1 MTYQVIRP
9 FKDLRDPQQYEY
21 QIGDIYPRTGYKST
35 KTFIQ
40 ELLNGSNSAGSI
52 FLTKVYDNDV
62 SESEP
67 QESESQES
75 ESQESE
81 SQESEPQESESQES
95 QEPQE
100 PEEEEED
107 EE

>member
-21 QIGDIYPRTGYKST
+21 EIGDIYPRTGYKST

-40 ELLNGSNSAGSI
+40 ELLDGSNSTGSI
-52 FLTKVYDNDV
+52 FLTKVDDNDV
-62 SESEP
+62 SEPEPQEPEPQEPEP
-67 QESESQES
+67 QES
-75 ESQESE
+75 
-81 SQESEPQESESQES
+81 ES

-100 PEEEEED
+100 PEEED

>member
-9 FKDLRDPQQYEY
+9 FKDLRDPQRYEY

-40 ELLNGSNSAGSI
+40 ELLDGSNSAGSI
-52 FLTKVYDNDV
+52 FLTKVDDNDV
-62 SESEP
+62 SEP
-67 QESESQES
+67 
-75 ESQESE
+75 
-81 SQESEPQESESQES
+81 
-95 QEPQE
+95 EPQE
-100 PEEEEED
+100 PEPQEPEPQEPEPQEPEPQELEPQEED

>member
-1 MTYQVIRP
+1 MAYQVIRP

-40 ELLNGSNSAGSI
+40 ELLDGSNSAGSI
-52 FLTKVYDNDV
+52 FLTKVDDNDI
-62 SESEP
+62 SEPEP

-81 SQESEPQESESQES
+81 SQESE
-95 QEPQE
+95 
-100 PEEEEED
+100 EED

>member
-1 MTYQVIRP
+1 MAYQVIRP

-40 ELLNGSNSAGSI
+40 ELLDGSNSAGSI
-52 FLTKVYDNDV
+52 FLTKIDDV
-62 SESEP
+62 HISEGET
-67 QESESQES
+67 
-75 ESQESE
+75 
-81 SQESEPQESESQES
+81 
-95 QEPQE
+95 EPQE
-100 PEEEEED
+100 PEEED

>member
-40 ELLNGSNSAGSI
+40 ELLDGSNSTGSI
-52 FLTKVYDNDV
+52 FLTKVDDV
-62 SESEP
+62 DISEGETEP
-67 QESESQES
+67 R
-75 ESQESE
+75 
-81 SQESEPQESESQES
+81 EP
-95 QEPQE
+95 
-100 PEEEEED
+100 EEED

>member
-81 SQESEPQESESQES
+81 SQESES

-100 PEEEEED
+100 PKEED

>member
-1 MTYQVIRP
+1 MAYQVIRP

-40 ELLNGSNSAGSI
+40 ELLDGSNSAGSI
-52 FLTKVYDNDV
+52 FLTKIDDDDI
-62 SESEP
+62 SEGETG
-67 QESESQES
+67 
-75 ESQESE
+75 
-81 SQESEPQESESQES
+81 
-95 QEPQE
+95 PQE
-100 PEEEEED
+100 PEEED

>member
-40 ELLNGSNSAGSI
+40 ELLSGSNSAGSI
-52 FLTKVYDNDV
+52 FLTKVDGNDV
-62 SESEP
+62 SEPEP
-67 QESESQES
+67 QESESQE
-75 ESQESE
+75 
-81 SQESEPQESESQES
+81 P
-95 QEPQE
+95 EPQE
-100 PEEEEED
+100 PEEED

>member
-1 MTYQVIRP
+1 MSYQVIRP

-40 ELLNGSNSAGSI
+40 ELLDGSNSAGSI
-52 FLTKVYDNDV
+52 FLTKVDDNDI
-62 SESEP
+62 SEPEP

-75 ESQESE
+75 E
-81 SQESEPQESESQES
+81 
-95 QEPQE
+95 
-100 PEEEEED
+100 EED

>member
-40 ELLNGSNSAGSI
+40 ELLDGSNSTGSI
-52 FLTKVYDNDV
+52 FLTKVDDNDV
-62 SESEP
+62 SEPEPQETEPQEP
-67 QESESQES
+67 QESE
-75 ESQESE
+75 
-81 SQESEPQESESQES
+81 EPQET
-95 QEPQE
+95 EPQE
-100 PEEEEED
+100 PEEEEE
-107 EE
+107 E

>member
-35 KTFIQ
+35 NTFIQ
-40 ELLNGSNSAGSI
+40 ELLDGSNSAGSI
-52 FLTKVYDNDV
+52 FLTKIDDDDI
-62 SESEP
+62 SEEEP
-67 QESESQES
+67 EL
-75 ESQESE
+75 
-81 SQESEPQESESQES
+81 
-95 QEPQE
+95 QEPK
-100 PEEEEED
+100 EED

>member
-1 MTYQVIRP
+1 MAYQVIRP

-40 ELLNGSNSAGSI
+40 ELLDGSNSTGSI
-52 FLTKVYDNDV
+52 FLTKVDDNDV
-62 SESEP
+62 SEAEPQEP
-67 QESESQES
+67 QESE
-75 ESQESE
+75 
-81 SQESEPQESESQES
+81 EPQEA
-95 QEPQE
+95 EPQE
-100 PEEEEED
+100 PEEED

>member
-1 MTYQVIRP
+1 MAYQVIRP

-40 ELLNGSNSAGSI
+40 ELLDGSNSAGSI
-52 FLTKVYDNDV
+52 FLTKVDDNDI
-62 SESEP
+62 SEPEP

-81 SQESEPQESESQES
+81 
-95 QEPQE
+95 
-100 PEEEEED
+100 EED

>member
-40 ELLNGSNSAGSI
+40 ELLDGSNSTGAI
-52 FLTKVYDNDV
+52 FLTKVDDNDV
-62 SESEP
+62 SEPEP
-67 QESESQES
+67 QE
-75 ESQESE
+75 
-81 SQESEPQESESQES
+81 PQET
-95 QEPQE
+95 EPQE
-100 PEEEEED
+100 PEEEEE
-107 EE
+107 E

>member
-21 QIGDIYPRTGYKST
+21 QIGDTYPRTGYKST

-40 ELLNGSNSAGSI
+40 ELLDGSNSTGSI
-52 FLTKVYDNDV
+52 FLTKVDDNDV
-62 SESEP
+62 SEPEP
-67 QESESQES
+67 QEHQEH
-75 ESQESE
+75 
-81 SQESEPQESESQES
+81 

-100 PEEEEED
+100 PEEEEE
-107 EE
+107 E

>member
-40 ELLNGSNSAGSI
+40 ELLDGSNSTGSI
-52 FLTKVYDNDV
+52 FLTKVDDNDV
-62 SESEP
+62 SEPQEP
-67 QESESQES
+67 QESE
-75 ESQESE
+75 
-81 SQESEPQESESQES
+81 
-95 QEPQE
+95 EPQE
-100 PEEEEED
+100 PEEED

>member
-40 ELLNGSNSAGSI
+40 ELLNGSNSTGSI
-52 FLTKVYDNDV
+52 FLTKVDDNDV
-62 SESEP
+62 SEPEPQEPEPQEPEP
-67 QESESQES
+67 QES
-75 ESQESE
+75 
-81 SQESEPQESESQES
+81 ES

-100 PEEEEED
+100 PEEED

>member
-40 ELLNGSNSAGSI
+40 ELLNGSNSTGSI
-52 FLTKVYDNDV
+52 FLTKVDDNDV
-62 SESEP
+62 SEPEPQEPEPQEPEPQEPEP
-67 QESESQES
+67 QES
-75 ESQESE
+75 
-81 SQESEPQESESQES
+81 ES

-100 PEEEEED
+100 PEEED

>member
-1 MTYQVIRP
+1 MAYQVIRP

-40 ELLNGSNSAGSI
+40 ELLDGSNSAGSI
-52 FLTKVYDNDV
+52 FLTKIDDV
-62 SESEP
+62 DISEGETEP
-67 QESESQES
+67 R
-75 ESQESE
+75 
-81 SQESEPQESESQES
+81 EP
-95 QEPQE
+95 
-100 PEEEEED
+100 EEED

>member
-21 QIGDIYPRTGYKST
+21 QIGDTYPRTGYKST

-40 ELLNGSNSAGSI
+40 ELLDGSNSTGSI
-52 FLTKVYDNDV
+52 FLTKVDDNDV
-62 SESEP
+62 SEP
-67 QESESQES
+67 
-75 ESQESE
+75 
-81 SQESEPQESESQES
+81 
-95 QEPQE
+95 EPQE
-100 PEEEEED
+100 PKESEEED

>member
-62 SESEP
+62 SESES

-81 SQESEPQESESQES
+81 SQESEPQE
-95 QEPQE
+95 PQE
-100 PEEEEED
+100 PEEED

>member
-35 KTFIQ
+35 NSFIQ
-40 ELLNGSNSAGSI
+40 ELLDGSNSAGSI
-52 FLTKVYDNDV
+52 FLTKVDDNDV
-62 SESEP
+62 SEPEP
-67 QESESQES
+67 QES
-75 ESQESE
+75 
-81 SQESEPQESESQES
+81 
-95 QEPQE
+95 EPQE
-100 PEEEEED
+100 PEEED